1 MSGGAPAR
9 WPTFDGV
16 LGACLMAASL
26 VMSLAGA
33 DRALAGLVALAGF
46 WAVGFDLGRSLSGR
60 DGVSER

>member
-9 WPTFDGV
+9 WPTFDSL
-16 LGACLMAASL
+16 LGSCLMAASL

-33 DRALAGLVALAGF
+33 DRALAGLVVLAGF

-60 DGVSER
+60 EG